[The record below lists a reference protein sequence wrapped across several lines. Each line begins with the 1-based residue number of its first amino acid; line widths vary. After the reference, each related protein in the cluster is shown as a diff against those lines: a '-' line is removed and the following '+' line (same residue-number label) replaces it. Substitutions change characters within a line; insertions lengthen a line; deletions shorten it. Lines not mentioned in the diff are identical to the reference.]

1 MGETPPY
8 QLPDSA
14 DSSNN
19 SSTNPSRTQSLL
31 GARNAKPSH
40 KVKFSMVEE
49 PREESGPAPSQ
60 SEGTQARNIPEIRLS
75 ESEDVADHTMKPS
88 DWVGRTNAAAV
99 LAQSRASRLANRL
112 SNSHNSHVP
121 SRTSSGTTSPLIPNQ
136 QGYASPDSSPPTRP
150 LRDWLVDIDDIPL
163 TSLDKDKRPYTLH
176 DDTTDDDDDDEIVEK
191 ERLKATRRKSSD
203 DNMEEARR
211 LIKTLTNGHNHLS
224 KWQEPPPRLVQ
235 PQASIWLWICH

>member
-1 MGETPPY
+1 MSPSYHGTLAFAPRKCDIKSCTRIRVLGTHSDDY
-8 QLPDSA
+8 
-14 DSSNN
+14 SS
-19 SSTNPSRTQSLL
+19 
-31 GARNAKPSH
+31 
-40 KVKFSMVEE
+40 
-49 PREESGPAPSQ
+49 
-60 SEGTQARNIPEIRLS
+60 
-75 ESEDVADHTMKPS
+75 
-88 DWVGRTNAAAV
+88 
-99 LAQSRASRLANRL
+99 
-112 SNSHNSHVP
+112 
-121 SRTSSGTTSPLIPNQ
+121 
-136 QGYASPDSSPPTRP
+136 GYASPDSSPPTRP